1 MQDVVKAVRDFLL
14 ADAGVQA
21 ILSPT
26 AADVRVFGIELP
38 QAEAAEMPRK
48 AIVIKRISGA
58 GGLGG
63 RLQLES
69 GYLDLVC
76 YGETPLEAS
85 RLRGAVRDALR
96 ECIRVVVDQT
106 LLHSF
111 EPATAPTTQTG
122 AGHQVAG
129 RSSRTGTFL
138 ASEVASRIKRTHHEK
153 THEQAAVPRWCAGLI
168 ADPDAVTGA
177 GFDTVTMTVQQSRAR
192 PASRIDAART
202 AGLSTST
209 RTSSGT
215 PAARCCSS

>member
-21 ILSPT
+21 IFPT

-111 EPATAPTTQTG
+111 EPSSSPTQDREPATSWPF
-122 AGHQVAG
+122 VAEPWQ
-129 RSSRTGTFL
+129 FL
-138 ASEVASRIKRTHHEK
+138 ASES
-153 THEQAAVPRWCAGLI
+153 QAA
-168 ADPDAVTGA
+168 
-177 GFDTVTMTVQQSRAR
+177 
-192 PASRIDAART
+192 
-202 AGLSTST
+202 
-209 RTSSGT
+209 
-215 PAARCCSS
+215 